1 MVESGA
7 ADHAPLFRVKLWSY
21 LLTYLLTYLNIV
33 MEWRIDLKKL
43 HVTGFAPL
51 DIVYG
56 VRVIDNVGVIYP
68 FPMLDSLTRLL

>member
-1 MVESGA
+1 
-7 ADHAPLFRVKLWSY
+7 
-21 LLTYLLTYLNIV
+21 

>member
-1 MVESGA
+1 MLQTTRPCFVLNFGA
-7 ADHAPLFRVKLWSY
+7 IY